1 MINSL
6 RQAAYKHGYLIITA
20 AWLYTISFIFSNYW
34 SYHSSPQKVK
44 NKLEQGLQQQEKQFA
59 GIISDT
65 ALLNTWITQTSSVAD
80 RIKDDIGIFI
90 YQQKDSETI
99 PVLRYW
105 NTNRMYVNADDLLWK
120 EGSYF
125 VGNQNGYFELIKKK
139 VNINGQV
146 YFVIAM
152 LPVRWSYFIE
162 NKYLHTD
169 FAGYSGLNKQYE
181 ISTDPSALPIINSAG
196 QELYRIKLKEGKSFI
211 SYDSITLLLRVWAII
226 LLLIFFHSMAQE
238 LVIQRSFRIG
248 YFFLLAAVIGL
259 RVIAYRFSFPFD
271 FSKLPLFDP
280 SVYASNFL
288 HPSLGDLFVNA
299 VLLFW
304 LVSFYK
310 TYNDQRPWFKYKFP
324 ANAYSYANLFV
335 LTLICFLLVGVII
348 SLVRDSKISFD
359 VTNLN
364 SLTVYS
370 VISFI
375 ILCFLVLSFFHFSQ
389 ILLTPAIKNKVYPYW
404 QVLGVVLFGF
414 LYLLLFTSGAVT
426 RIYLLVLLWLILYV
440 VLLNFRKSD
449 IDKPLLKSSFF
460 IFWVM
465 IFAMSIA
472 SIVIYQNRLV
482 EFEQRKRIAEKLAV
496 QTDPSGEN
504 LLNIAA
510 TNFDDQFLTQNF
522 NRLAGSEHTNKFIK
536 DSLINQNFS
545 GYLNKYDTRIY
556 TFDSLYHPLFNED
569 STNYAGI
576 KTIILN
582 RAKPTIIPDLY
593 SYDNSVDGFSYLYHK
608 TIHNK
613 ETVLGYLFVIIK
625 SKRYKSEALYP
636 ELFNQVQ
643 DIASDLNTNY
653 AYAVYSR
660 GRLIN
665 HFNTYSFPSQLDKN
679 QVPEFE
685 FSYKQAGEYNELW
698 FNSGNNK
705 QVLVVKRNTWLIE
718 SITLFAYLFCSF
730 LGIILLFHLGNYVL
744 LARFKWGALRKMLR
758 LNIRSQI
765 QATIIF
771 LSVFSFIV
779 IGIATISFFILRFQR
794 NNEERL
800 SKSIQLMA
808 NEVNTKM
815 NSLQAFDDVPDNIGV
830 RSELEKTIAEISDL
844 HNVDINYY
852 NLLGN
857 LVISTQPYIYNKH
870 LLSEKMDP
878 KAYLQLKKG
887 HSIHYLQSE
896 KIGSFEYLS
905 IYVPLTDDN
914 GNNYAYLNI
923 PYLNS
928 QNELNQEISGFLATL
943 INLNAFIFL
952 IAGAIA
958 FFLTNRITASFSLI
972 GKKMQEMNLGKINEE
987 IHWNRNDEIGI
998 LVEEYNKMVKKLEQS
1013 AQALAQ
1019 SEREGAWREMARQ
1032 VAHEIKNPLTPMK
1045 LSIQYLQQAIQ
1056 KGAPNVKELSENMA
1070 VTIIEQID
1078 QLSKIAGDFSQFAN
1092 IGNAR
1097 METFDITEVLSS
1109 LIRLYTANPG
1119 IQVEWYREE
1128 SQYEIFSDRV
1138 QMNRLFTNLLQN
1150 AIEAS
1155 EDKEAIVKVWINQKT
1170 ENKQVLISLKDASGG
1185 IPENRKENI
1194 FKPNFTTK
1202 TSGTGLGLAICKG
1215 IVEQANG
1222 HIWFESEEGVGTTFF
1237 IQLPMASKMNEEQK
1251 NIE

>member
-1 MINSL
+1 LIHSL
-6 RQAAYKHGYLIITA
+6 RQAVYKHGYLIITA

-34 SYHSSPQKVK
+34 NYHSSPQKVQ
-44 NKLEQGLQQQEKQFA
+44 NNIEQRLQGLEKEFA
-59 GIISDT
+59 GIVTDT
-65 ALLNTWITQTSSVAD
+65 AKLWALIDQTSVSSGSF
-80 RIKDDIGIFI
+80 KDEIGLFI
-90 YQQKDSETI
+90 YQLKENEATHS
-99 PVLRYW
+99 LRYW
-105 NTNRMYVNADDLLWK
+105 NTNRMYVNTEEVARN

-125 VGNQNGYFELIKKK
+125 VGNQNGDFEMIKKL
-139 VNINGQV
+139 VNIRGQE
-146 YFVIAM
+146 YSIIAM
-152 LPVRWSYFIE
+152 LPVRWAYFIE

-181 ISTDPSALPIINSAG
+181 ISADSTSLPIINSAG
-196 QELYRIKLKEGKSFI
+196 QELFRIKLKEGKSFI
-211 SYDSITLLLRVWAII
+211 SYDSTTIILRVLAII
-226 LLLIFFHSMAQE
+226 LLLIFFHSLAQE
-238 LVIQRSFRIG
+238 LVTQRGFRTG
-248 YFFLLAAVIGL
+248 YLFLLGAVLIV
-259 RVIAYRFSFPFD
+259 RIIAYRFSFPFD

-310 TYNDQRPWFKYKFP
+310 TYNDHRPWFKFKFP
-324 ANAYSYANLFV
+324 PRIYSYASLFV
-335 LTLICFLLVGVII
+335 LTIICFLLVGVIS
-348 SLVRDSKISFD
+348 SLVQDSKISFD
-359 VTNLN
+359 VTNLI

-375 ILCFLVLSFFHFSQ
+375 LLCFLVLSFFHFSQ
-389 ILLTPAIKNKVYPYW
+389 ILLTPAVRHRINPYG
-404 QVLGVVLFGF
+404 QVLGIVLFGF
-414 LYLLLFTSGAVT
+414 LYLLLFTSGSGT
-426 RIYLLVLLWLILYV
+426 RICLLVLLWLVLYV
-440 VLLNFRKSD
+440 LLLNMRKSD
-449 IDKPLLKSSFF
+449 IQKPLLKSSFF

-510 TNFDDQFLTQNF
+510 TNFDDQFLAHNF
-522 NRLAGSEHTNKFIK
+522 HRLSEREYANKFIK

-569 STNYAGI
+569 STNYASI

-582 RAKPTIIPDLY
+582 QAKPTVIPDLF
-593 SYDNSVDGFSYLYHK
+593 SYDNSVDGFSYVYQK
-608 TIHNK
+608 TIRNN
-613 ETVLGYLFVIIK
+613 ETILGYLFVIIK

-665 HFNTYSFPSQLDKN
+665 HFNNYSFPSQLDKK
-679 QVPEFE
+679 QIPEFE

-718 SITLFAYLFCSF
+718 AVTLFAYLFCSF
-730 LGIILLFHLGNYVL
+730 LFIILLFHLGSYVL
-744 LARFKWGALRKMLR
+744 LARFKWEPLKKMLR

-779 IGIATISFFILRFQR
+779 IGIATISFFILRFNQ

-800 SKSIQLMA
+800 SKSIQVMA

-852 NLLGN
+852 NLRGT

-870 LLSEKMDP
+870 LLSAKMEP
-878 KAYLQLKKG
+878 TAFLQLQKG
-887 HSIHYLQSE
+887 HSIRYLQSE

-905 IYVPLTDDN
+905 IYVPLADDK

-928 QNELNQEISGFLATL
+928 QSELNQEISGFLATL

-972 GKKMQEMNLGKINEE
+972 GKKMQEMNLGKINEQ
-987 IHWNRNDEIGI
+987 IQWNRNDEIGM

-1045 LSIQYLQQAIQ
+1045 LSIQYLQKAIQ
-1056 KGAPNVKELSENMA
+1056 KGSPNVKELSENMA
-1070 VTIIEQID
+1070 VTLIEQID

-1097 METFDITEVLSS
+1097 METFDITEVLAS
-1109 LIRLYTANPG
+1109 LVRLYSANPR
-1119 IQVEWYREE
+1119 IHVEWYKEE
-1128 SQYEIFSDRV
+1128 GRYEIFSDRV
-1138 QMNRLFTNLLQN
+1138 QMNRLFTNLFQN

-1155 EDKEAIVKVWINQKT
+1155 EDKEAIVKVFISQKT
-1170 ENKQVLISLKDASGG
+1170 ENEHVIISMRDASGG
-1185 IPENRKENI
+1185 IPESRKENI

-1202 TSGTGLGLAICKG
+1202 SSGTGLGLAICKG

-1237 IQLPMASKMNEEQK
+1237 IQLPTAGNKEF
-1251 NIE
+1251 